1 MNAANDDS
9 GRPVVA
15 ELGRPETPDEIAE
28 RKAEA
33 RTRRR
38 ANQTAFN
45 LVLALVASLAVVA
58 FIVLVVVRPQSVERE
73 PVDYQA
79 AARDAQAQF
88 DEPLAAPALPAGWSA
103 NRAGPR
109 EADDLPTW
117 QVGFLT
123 PSDEYIGLVQ
133 ALDADDRWVGDQ
145 TFEAEATDRFELDGV
160 GWTEYDRRDVNDPG
174 NAAYILVATIER
186 STVVLAGTATDDEF
200 RTLASAIAAERG
212 AGS

>member
-1 MNAANDDS
+1 M
-9 GRPVVA
+9 
-15 ELGRPETPDEIAE
+15 
-28 RKAEA
+28 
-33 RTRRR
+33 
-38 ANQTAFN
+38 
-45 LVLALVASLAVVA
+45 
-58 FIVLVVVRPQSVERE
+58 
-73 PVDYQA
+73 
-79 AARDAQAQF
+79 
-88 DEPLAAPALPAGWSA
+88 
-103 NRAGPR
+103 
-109 EADDLPTW
+109 
-117 QVGFLT
+117 GFLT

-174 NAAYILVATIER
+174 NAAYILVATIGR